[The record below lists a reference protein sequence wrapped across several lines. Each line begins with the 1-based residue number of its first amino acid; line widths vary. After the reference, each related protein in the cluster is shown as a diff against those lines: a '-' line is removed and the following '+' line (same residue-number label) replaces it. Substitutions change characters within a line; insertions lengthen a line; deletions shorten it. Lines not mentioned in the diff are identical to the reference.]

1 MRPVYAISGG
11 VSKFAKARPDKTFQ
25 AIIKEA
31 YDYAIADI
39 GLDFPTFTR
48 VVDGSVA
55 SYFSDHF
62 TRQLMAGIMAQDYLG
77 LCPKPGHRVEGGGAT
92 GGLCFQ
98 EAWKSVASG
107 HMDVCV
113 AYGFETMS
121 HVETWKGNEF
131 IALAS
136 DVSFDYP
143 VGGFYSGYYAMM
155 VTRHMKEFGT
165 TVEQMAHVSVKN
177 YINAFHNPYAQKSQR
192 ITHPGCA
199 QLADGGLAADPA
211 RHLRDVRRRGGDDPL
226 LGRGLE
232 ETGSRRREDRAAA
245 GEGDRHRPRHGHDA
259 HGRPSARGLRHL
271 HARLR
276 HRAGEILGR
285 DEGVLQKT
293 LGSRHALSR
302 RPFVPRGTHGGQHGL
317 ETCRHQRSVER
328 TGLRRTARRV
338 HLIRN
343 SDLRRPGIVPLRR
356 RRSVRGIGQG
366 LPAEHRLR
374 LEAEGQAGLRG
385 ESLGRTD
392 RLRTSCRRDG
402 TDAGLCSPS
411 GSCRGRSKNI
421 SATTSCRSRMR
432 SGARS
437 IPMPAR
443 APTSPSPFWKG
454 RVKSWPSYLHN
465 AKKRWA
471 ATSSTASRSRSA
483 PTRRRWQF
491 LKKMAPIQIEQEY
504 KITYLH
510 SYGQDSPWFAGLTN
524 KRLLASRDPQSGYTT
539 ANPRGHDM
547 YSGAE
552 TKWIDITNVPAQG
565 ACLHRLLL
573 RLGGVPARDARSCWR

>member
-39 GLDFPTFTR
+39 GLDFPTFTH

-62 TRQLMAGIMAQDYLG
+62 SRQLMAGIMAQDYLG

-192 ITHPGCA
+192 ISI
-199 QLADGGLAADPA
+199 Q
-211 RHLRDVRRRGGDDPL
+211 DVRNSPMVAWPL
-226 LGRGLE
+226 TRLDICVMSDGAAATILCSEEGLKKLE
-232 ETGSRRREDRAAA
+232 AAGAKDRAAA
-245 GEGDRHRPRHGHDA
+245 GQGDRHRPRHGHDA
-259 HGRPSARGLRHL
+259 HGRPSARGLRQFHGK
-271 HARLR
+271 LR

-293 LGSRHALSR
+293 LGPRHALSR
-302 RPFVPRGTHGGQHGL
+302 RPLVPRGTHGGQHGL
-317 ETCRHQRSVER
+317 EACRHQRPVER
-328 TGLRRTARRV
+328 IGLRRTARRV
-338 HLIRN
+338 HIVGN
-343 SDLRRPGIVPLRR
+343 PDLRGLGIVPLRR
-356 RRSVRGIGQG
+356 GRSVRGIGQG
-366 LPAEHRLR
+366 LPAEH
-374 LEAEGQAGLRG
+374 
-385 ESLGRTD
+385 
-392 RLRTSCRRDG
+392 
-402 TDAGLCSPS
+402 
-411 GSCRGRSKNI
+411 
-421 SATTSCRSRMR
+421 
-432 SGARS
+432 
-437 IPMPAR
+437 
-443 APTSPSPFWKG
+443 
-454 RVKSWPSYLHN
+454 
-465 AKKRWA
+465 
-471 ATSSTASRSRSA
+471 
-483 PTRRRWQF
+483 
-491 LKKMAPIQIEQEY
+491 
-504 KITYLH
+504 
-510 SYGQDSPWFAGLTN
+510 
-524 KRLLASRDPQSGYTT
+524 
-539 ANPRGHDM
+539 
-547 YSGAE
+547 
-552 TKWIDITNVPAQG
+552 
-565 ACLHRLLL
+565 
-573 RLGGVPARDARSCWR
+573 